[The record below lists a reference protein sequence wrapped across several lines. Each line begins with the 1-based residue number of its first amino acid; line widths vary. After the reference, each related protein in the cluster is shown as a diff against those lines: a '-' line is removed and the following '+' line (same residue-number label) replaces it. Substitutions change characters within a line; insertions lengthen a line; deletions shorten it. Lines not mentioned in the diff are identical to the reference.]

1 MKYKGYVAKI
11 EYDEDNSIFTGMVI
25 NTRTVITFSGT
36 SVKELETEF
45 KNSVEDYL
53 EWCKED
59 GISPEKP
66 YSGKLNLRLTPQM
79 HQEAALKANKMG
91 ISLNRFIENAV
102 ENEIK
107 KPTTYNYYL

>member
-1 MKYKGYVAKI
+1 MTYKGYVAKI
-11 EYDEDNSIFTGMVI
+11 EFDEDNNIFTGMVI

-53 EWCKED
+53 EWCRED

-66 YSGKLNLRLTPQM
+66 YSGKLNLRLTPQI
-79 HQEAALKANKMG
+79 HQEAALKAGEMG

-102 ENEIK
+102 ENELK
-107 KPTTYNYYL
+107 QG

>member
-11 EYDEDNSIFTGMVI
+11 EYDEDNRIFTGMVI

-36 SVKELETEF
+36 SVKELESEF

-66 YSGKLNLRLTPQM
+66 YSGKLNLRLRERRSRQ
-79 HQEAALKANKMG
+79 
-91 ISLNRFIENAV
+91 
-102 ENEIK
+102 
-107 KPTTYNYYL
+107 